1 MFKLVYIFLLFLLLG
16 CGGGNL
22 EKNLERMDKSFGKC
36 DNPNRHM
43 SDAQYKICKD
53 KELTQNKTPDFNLTE
68 LMEKVRS
75 GNVGN
80 AQYSPYNQTLWK
92 SALKTVDS
100 YSLKITDS
108 QGGYIETDW
117 IYNQEERNK
126 RCLIKIQVTSVD
138 LVSDGVVSKLVCE
151 IKDSDENWYPDGL
164 DHLEESKQV
173 TLSILQNTQNIIIN

>member
-1 MFKLVYIFLLFLLLG
+1 MFRITYFLILFLLLG

-43 SDAQYKICKD
+43 SDIEYKICKD
-53 KELTQNKTPDFNLTE
+53 KELTQNDAPDFNLTE

-75 GNVGN
+75 GNAGN
-80 AQYSPYNQTLWK
+80 ASYTGYNQTLWK
-92 SALKTVDS
+92 SALETVNS

-117 IYNQEERNK
+117 IYSQEERNK
-126 RCLIKIQVTSVD
+126 RCLIKIQITSAE
-138 LVSDGVVSKLVCE
+138 LVSNGVISNLVCE

-164 DHLEESKQV
+164 DHLEESKQL
-173 TLSILQNTQNIIIN
+173 TLSILKNTQNNLIN